1 MDPVKLHFDY
11 RDIFRAPRLA
21 LSGKK
26 IWTFVV
32 GNFIGYL
39 GYLILTYIALL
50 TAGTSISQS
59 WEMFG
64 LYPILVGFGVPW
76 YSYFIYC
83 DGILFACIMV
93 TLSCSAVSRITYKQ
107 LKGNDFYSSGDAW
120 SYVKKHWH
128 PVVFTCI

>member
-50 TAGTSISQS
+50 TA
-59 WEMFG
+59 
-64 LYPILVGFGVPW
+64 
-76 YSYFIYC
+76 
-83 DGILFACIMV
+83 
-93 TLSCSAVSRITYKQ
+93 
-107 LKGNDFYSSGDAW
+107 
-120 SYVKKHWH
+120 
-128 PVVFTCI
+128 